1 MEAISSMGSSAVLGI
16 ALAVSIVA
24 VSVCLVL
31 INRFGRVHV
40 DFHVVVKVEGR
51 GDGQD

>member
-1 MEAISSMGSSAVLGI
+1 MEAISALGANAVLGI
-16 ALAVSIVA
+16 ALAVSIIAVA
-24 VSVCLVL
+24 ACWFL